1 MRRHLGLPI
10 LILTATLV
18 GCQGPRPVTKSPTPP
33 ADLQAQ
39 QAKNQAAAKLC
50 RQTGQNV
57 TAALAALRQA
67 ERQLNRLKQQGEPAA
82 GNPPVW
88 DEAREERF
96 SEQDQDLDRQ
106 RYGRQLALWQQQQ
119 AERSQAWEGR
129 HSLEL
134 AAAQSQLNRRA
145 RALRRQHP
153 DLFTGASSIE
163 VNPAVLAQ
171 LLRCPDTG

>member
-1 MRRHLGLPI
+1 M
-10 LILTATLV
+10 
-18 GCQGPRPVTKSPTPP
+18 
-33 ADLQAQ
+33 
-39 QAKNQAAAKLC
+39 
-50 RQTGQNV
+50 
-57 TAALAALRQA
+57 AALRQA
-67 ERQLNRLKQQGEPAA
+67 ERQLNPLKQQGEPAA
-82 GNPPVW
+82 SNPPVR
-88 DEAREERF
+88 DQAREQRF

-106 RYGRQLALWQQQQ
+106 RHGRQLALWQQQQ